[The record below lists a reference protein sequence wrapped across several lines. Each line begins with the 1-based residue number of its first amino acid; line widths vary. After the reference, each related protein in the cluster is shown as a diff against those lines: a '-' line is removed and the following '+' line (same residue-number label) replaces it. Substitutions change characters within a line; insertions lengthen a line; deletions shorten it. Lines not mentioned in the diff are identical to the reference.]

1 MSRDDRLSSDGCLF
15 EDGWLSRDG
24 WLSSDGRHTSYGC
37 RLGSVQETRFKD
49 RHCAVCKWRG
59 LMQVLLIKY
68 PFGQPV
74 ECRSF

>member
-1 MSRDDRLSSDGCLF
+1 MAACSKMAGCQEMAGF
-15 EDGWLSRDG
+15 QVMADIQVMGG
-24 WLSSDGRHTSYGC
+24 
-37 RLGSVQETRFKD
+37 RLGTVQETRFKD
-49 RHCAVCKWRG
+49 RHCALCKRRG